1 MSACSGAGLCVRGV
15 GVGVRAGR
23 APNAFPRSPH
33 GIRSRSGS
41 RSAARRILAVSLS
54 AGAQSRGSGVA
65 VRAHAQRSALRA
77 DDGRFA
83 TWQQQPT
90 LPNSLS
96 RGAEADS
103 LLVLSEVAVEQ
114 ETVFERVDICQFQ
127 NVGND
132 NIFNYE
138 NSC

>member
-1 MSACSGAGLCVRGV
+1 M
-15 GVGVRAGR
+15 
-23 APNAFPRSPH
+23 
-33 GIRSRSGS
+33 
-41 RSAARRILAVSLS
+41 
-54 AGAQSRGSGVA
+54 A